1 MFVMKGILFGMASST
16 VCYLMFLANVG
27 LGNLRTH
34 DPSDETEDERVQT
47 ATKWPHTYIF
57 QMPALSGILPSR
69 NSAPQRRPNH
79 YIQRPYYVGE
89 ACIRALGGIQKK
101 KDHGFCRLCMGNGP
115 IRIPIDSL
123 MVAIRQL
130 SIGCRHITPLH
141 AKLMADPFWTS
152 GFAIFI

>member
-1 MFVMKGILFGMASST
+1 MFVIKGILFGMASST

-89 ACIRALGGIQKK
+89 ACIRALGRIQKEK
-101 KDHGFCRLCMGNGP
+101 KIMDSADCAWAMVLSEFRSIASWSQFGNCP
-115 IRIPIDSL
+115 LVVVISP
-123 MVAIRQL
+123 L
-130 SIGCRHITPLH
+130 STPN
-141 AKLMADPFWTS
+141 
-152 GFAIFI
+152 